1 LDRNDDDMMMTK
13 VNLTKLGRCAVCGT
27 LLKEMALALGK
38 ETCSELC
45 ERAKAASRSRDE
57 QEKWEGIDKRMSEM
71 GKKSRKRT
79 PMVLVPPRQKD
90 K

>member
-1 LDRNDDDMMMTK
+1 MIMMTK
-13 VNLTKLGRCAVCGT
+13 VDLTKLGRCAVCGT
-27 LLKEMALALGK
+27 LIEEVALLMASV
-38 ETCSELC
+38 TCDELC
-45 ERAKAASRSRDE
+45 TRAKAAGRSRDE

-79 PMVLVPPRQKD
+79 PMVLVPPRPKD